1 MTLSIGPLIAAVQ
14 TNCHIADARHAAD
27 LSLCTFLLQM
37 REFYRWEKGLPLG
50 ATLARDAIGQW
61 LARREARWAELE
73 GRDFAPLPGGA
84 AGEIDPFDA
93 DRLNRLLRPQGL
105 VYGAGLLGPERPTFF
120 IARLEAL
127 QPLADGITL
136 QVCGAELA
144 RCLFA
149 PPAALQGDTIVL
161 RRESMARWLWEKFEA
176 LGLKKLD
183 GPFRA
188 VSQAYGLDEDFHAA
202 LPRLID
208 EQSRT
213 LVLHELGE
221 HRAGRWLEPG
231 WAAMRLALHDRRAEL
246 LVRAV
251 RDHIADFTHTLP
263 TLLAEGS
270 ASSIHFWFA
279 GFDGVRRQLFPS
291 LVDSYH
297 AWCAGDEGQ
306 ALRREVARG
315 ALHFTRLA
323 EQVLAL
329 HAQHG
334 DGAAARI
341 EALLSAQPA
350 ILRG

>member
-1 MTLSIGPLIAAVQ
+1 MKLQSLVEAVQ

-50 ATLARDAIGQW
+50 AALSREAVGQW
-61 LARREARWAELE
+61 LARREAHWADLE
-73 GRDFAPLPGGA
+73 DRDFVRLPGPCD
-84 AGEIDPFDA
+84 ESFDA
-93 DRLNRLLRPQGL
+93 FDVAALNAMLQPLGL
-105 VYGAGLLGPERPTFF
+105 VYGAGLVGPQRPVFF
-120 IARLEAL
+120 IAELDRLQAL
-127 QPLADGITL
+127 DEGITL
-136 QVCGAELA
+136 QVCGREFA
-144 RCLFA
+144 RSLLA
-149 PPAALQGDTIVL
+149 PPAALQGDRIVL

-176 LGLKKLD
+176 LGLKKLE

-188 VSQAYGLDEDFHAA
+188 VSRAYGLEEDFHAA
-202 LPRLID
+202 LPRLLD

-213 LVLHELGE
+213 LVLHEIGE

-231 WAAMRLALHDRRAEL
+231 WAAMRLALQDRRTEL

-270 ASSIHFWFA
+270 AASIHFWFA
-279 GFDGVRRQLFPS
+279 GFDGLRRQLYPS
-291 LVDSYH
+291 LLDAYR
-297 AWCAGDEGQ
+297 AWCAGDAGQ
-306 ALRREVARG
+306 SLQHHAAYG

-329 HAQHG
+329 HAQHA
-334 DGAAARI
+334 DAAGTSI
-341 EALLSAQPA
+341 EALLSSPQVVC
-350 ILRG
+350 RG

>member
-1 MTLSIGPLIAAVQ
+1 MNLQTLVEAVQ

-50 ATLARDAIGQW
+50 AALSREAVGQW
-61 LARREARWAELE
+61 LARREAHWADLE
-73 GRDFAPLPGGA
+73 GRDFVRLPASGGTTF
-84 AGEIDPFDA
+84 DPFDVA
-93 DRLNRLLRPQGL
+93 ALNTLLQPLSL
-105 VYGAGLLGPERPTFF
+105 VYGAGLVGPHRPVFF
-120 IARLEAL
+120 IAELEGL
-127 QPLADGITL
+127 QELDDGITL
-136 QVCGAELA
+136 QVCGREFA
-144 RCLFA
+144 RSLLA
-149 PPAALQGDTIVL
+149 PPAALQGDIVVL

-188 VSQAYGLDEDFHAA
+188 VSRAYGLEENFHAA
-202 LPRLID
+202 LPRLLD

-213 LVLHELGE
+213 LVLHEIGE

-231 WAAMRLALHDRRAEL
+231 WASMRLALQDRRTEL

-263 TLLAEGS
+263 TLLADGS
-270 ASSIHFWFA
+270 AASIHFWFA

-291 LVDSYH
+291 MAEAYK
-297 AWCAGDEGQ
+297 AWCEGDTGQ
-306 ALRREVARG
+306 ALSAGIGRG

-329 HAQHG
+329 HAQHANAA
-334 DGAAARI
+334 GAHIA
-341 EALLSAQPA
+341 ALLSSPQAVC
-350 ILRG
+350 RG

>member
-1 MTLSIGPLIAAVQ
+1 MTLPIGPLVAAVQ
-14 TNCHIADARHAAD
+14 ANCHIADARHAAD

-50 ATLARDAIGQW
+50 ATLSRDAIGQW
-61 LARREARWAELE
+61 LARREAQWAALE
-73 GRDFAPLPGGA
+73 GRDFAPLPAGA
-84 AGEIDPFDA
+84 AGRIDPFDA
-93 DRLNRLLRPQGL
+93 ERLNRLLQPLGL
-105 VYGAGLLGPERPTFF
+105 VYGAGLLGPARPTFF
-120 IARLEAL
+120 VARLESL
-127 QPLADGITL
+127 SRVGDGITL

-183 GPFRA
+183 GPLRA

-202 LPRLID
+202 LPRLLD

-213 LVLHELGE
+213 LVLHEIGE

-231 WAAMRLALHDRRAEL
+231 WAAMRLALHERRTEL

-263 TLLAEGS
+263 TLLDEGS

-279 GFDGVRRQLFPS
+279 GFDGLRRQLFPS
-291 LVDSYH
+291 LIDAYR

-306 ALRREVARG
+306 ALRREVGRG

-323 EQVLAL
+323 EQLLAL
-329 HAQHG
+329 HARHG
-334 DGAAARI
+334 AEAGGPIAAQLGAPAAI
-341 EALLSAQPA
+341 CAA
-350 ILRG
+350 

>member
-1 MTLSIGPLIAAVQ
+1 MTLPIGPLIAAVQ

-50 ATLARDAIGQW
+50 AALSRDAIGQW

-73 GRDFAPLPGGA
+73 GRDFVPLPGGA
-84 AGEIDPFDA
+84 TGEVDPFDA
-93 DRLNRLLRPQGL
+93 ERLNRLLRPHGM
-105 VYGAGLLGPERPTFF
+105 VYGAGLLGPGRPTFF
-120 IARLEAL
+120 MARLEAVR
-127 QPLADGITL
+127 PVADGITL

-144 RCLFA
+144 RGLIA
-149 PPAALQGDTIVL
+149 PPAALQGNTIVL

-176 LGLKKLD
+176 LGLKKLE

-188 VSQAYGLDEDFHAA
+188 VSQAYGLEEDFHAA
-202 LPRLID
+202 LPRLLD

-213 LVLHELGE
+213 LVLHEIGE

-231 WAAMRLALHDRRAEL
+231 WAAMRLALHERRTEL

-263 TLLAEGS
+263 TLLAESS

-291 LVDSYH
+291 LADSYR
-297 AWCAGDEGQ
+297 AWCAGDAGQ
-306 ALRREVARG
+306 ALQREVARG
-315 ALHFTRLA
+315 ALHFTQLA

-334 DGAAARI
+334 AEAGGPIAARLN
-341 EALLSAQPA
+341 APA
-350 ILRG
+350 AVCGA

>member
-1 MTLSIGPLIAAVQ
+1 MNLQLLVEAVQ

-50 ATLARDAIGQW
+50 APLSREAVGQW
-61 LARREARWAELE
+61 LARRETQWAELE
-73 GRDFAPLPGGA
+73 DSDFVRLPVAEGRDF
-84 AGEIDPFDA
+84 DPFDVA
-93 DRLNRLLRPQGL
+93 GLNAVLQPQGL
-105 VYGAGLLGPERPTFF
+105 AYGAGLVGPQRPVFF
-120 IARLEAL
+120 IAELDSLQRLDE
-127 QPLADGITL
+127 GITL
-136 QVCGAELA
+136 QVCGREFA
-144 RCLFA
+144 RSLLA
-149 PPAALQGDTIVL
+149 PPAALQGERIVL

-188 VSQAYGLDEDFHAA
+188 VSRAYGLEEDFHAA
-202 LPRLID
+202 LPRLLD

-231 WAAMRLALHDRRAEL
+231 WAAMRLALQDRRTEL

-263 TLLAEGS
+263 ALLADGS
-270 ASSIHFWFA
+270 AASIHFWFA
-279 GFDGVRRQLFPS
+279 GFDGLRRELFPS
-291 LVDSYH
+291 LVEAYR
-297 AWCAGDEGQ
+297 AWCAGDAGQ
-306 ALRREVARG
+306 ALQRDIERG

-323 EQVLAL
+323 EQVLVL
-329 HAQHG
+329 HARHA
-334 DGAAARI
+334 DAAGAPI
-341 EALLSAQPA
+341 EALLGSPQA

>member
-1 MTLSIGPLIAAVQ
+1 MNLQPLIEAVQ

-50 ATLARDAIGQW
+50 AALSRDAVGQW
-61 LARREARWAELE
+61 LARREAQWADLE
-73 GRDFAPLPGGA
+73 DNDFVRLP
-84 AGEIDPFDA
+84 AGEGGSLDPFDVTG
-93 DRLNRLLRPQGL
+93 LNALLQPHGL
-105 VYGAGLLGPERPTFF
+105 VYGAGLVGPQRPVFF
-120 IARLEAL
+120 IAELDSLQRLEA
-127 QPLADGITL
+127 GITL
-136 QVCGAELA
+136 QVCGREFA
-144 RCLFA
+144 RSLLA
-149 PPAALQGDTIVL
+149 PPAALQGDSIVL

-188 VSQAYGLDEDFHAA
+188 VSRAYGLEDDFHAA
-202 LPRLID
+202 LPRLLD

-213 LVLHELGE
+213 LVLHEIGE

-231 WAAMRLALHDRRAEL
+231 WAAMRLALHERRAEL

-263 TLLAEGS
+263 TLLADGS
-270 ASSIHFWFA
+270 AASIHFWFA
-279 GFDGVRRQLFPS
+279 GFDGLRRQLFPS
-291 LVDSYH
+291 LVDAYK
-297 AWCAGDEGQ
+297 AWCAGDAGQ
-306 ALRREVARG
+306 ALLGDIGRG

-329 HAQHG
+329 HARHG
-334 DGAAARI
+334 AQAGRHIESLLGAPQAVCC
-341 EALLSAQPA
+341 
-350 ILRG
+350 G